1 MDQRPQWRWEY
12 MDNRI
17 KNRLYHNH
25 EKFLNSIVMDLFKQS
40 TTCLESANWFW
51 ITLCHS
57 FHLFKCSIYIII
69 IYVFLNV
76 YLQDYI
82 LCYLFFLI
90 FFIFFIL
97 CIIFIKKEFGCG
109 FIANLLRLILVCNF
123 PTNSLKLKR
132 GVLPP
137 WNKCSK

>member
-1 MDQRPQWRWEY
+1 

-17 KNRLYHNH
+17 NNRLYHNYK
-25 EKFLNSIVMDLFKQS
+25 KFINSIVMDPFKQT

-57 FHLFKCSIYIII
+57 FHLFKCSTSMIIF
-69 IYVFLNV
+69 YALLNF

-82 LCYLFFLI
+82 LCYLFFYI
-90 FFIFFIL
+90 FHFFY
-97 CIIFIKKEFGCG
+97 FVYHKKEFGCG
-109 FIANLLRLILVCNF
+109 FITNLLRIILVCNF

-132 GVLPP
+132 SVLPP